1 MYALQLAAV
10 GVKSSKSST
19 SFRFSAASP
28 SICCSTVTASMAV
41 PSWVSCWMAKYSA
54 R

>member
-10 GVKSSKSST
+10 GVKSSKSMT
-19 SFRFSAASP
+19 NFRLAAASP
-28 SICCSTVTASMAV
+28 SSWCSTVTASMAV